1 MHYRTSL
8 PVYWCPVFIIQSQEG
23 KLYRSDFTPVLPVMS
38 HSEPFLRHLAIMCI
52 DDVIHKTGN
61 TYYIAT
67 LPEED

>member
-1 MHYRTSL
+1 
-8 PVYWCPVFIIQSQEG
+8 
-23 KLYRSDFTPVLPVMS
+23 MS

-67 LPEED
+67 LPEEDWATVIGYMHLKF